1 MAFITTQRAKW
12 TLELFLLLLEYSS
25 KRLCRNSSQ
34 NDSYKKALEL
44 FLFNSVKTSYLRYWY
59 FISRRNI
66 IQTLK
71 WPRLSSYIILLWTNC
86 PSSKRKIARFGMTK
100 RNESICT
107 LKIKYKEKRNQL
119 FRLRAILCQKQV
131 FVRWCFYTITYAY
144 SAKQTQRKPILAK
157 QKDQILQEYQRLP
170 PLPLCPTERC
180 FPRPSTRCG
189 TRCRRPSTTRISKN
203 RKRSDPPS
211 LQHWRCLACYAT

>member
-44 FLFNSVKTSYLRYWY
+44 FLFNSVKTSYLRCRY

-119 FRLRAILCQKQV
+119 FRLNAIVCQKQV
-131 FVRWCFYTITYAY
+131 FVRWCFYTITNTTEIYTC
-144 SAKQTQRKPILAK
+144 QTKGPNTSRITSSSTPSSLPHRAMFSPTIDAVWHAV
-157 QKDQILQEYQRLP
+157 QKALDHTDFQE
-170 PLPLCPTERC
+170 
-180 FPRPSTRCG
+180 
-189 TRCRRPSTTRISKN
+189 
-203 RKRSDPPS
+203 
-211 LQHWRCLACYAT
+211 